1 MNTKEVAAHYEA
13 KVFDSPEAA
22 SSAGFVLTETLTT
35 RNTWNKASAAQAV
48 IHKLLLKK
56 RQGETDQIGIVIEPQ
71 SITGC
76 YKKDE
81 GGTQKAE

>member
-13 KVFDSPEAA
+13 KVFDSKEAA
-22 SSAGFVLTETLTT
+22 SAAGFTLTDTLTT

-48 IHKLLLKK
+48 IHKLLAKK
-56 RQGETDQIGIVIEPQ
+56 RQGETSEIGVVIEPQ

-76 YKKDE
+76 YKATE
-81 GGTQKAE
+81 GGGAEG